1 MKKEFII
8 LAFFVFCVPIR
19 SLLVYIAFIN
29 RTFDSKADKIQLL
42 AVFTF
47 IVSIYWLFIS
57 ISGLLSDAWWNPYR
71 IIHAMNYLIFS
82 GLVYLKYK
90 HAYII
95 LLLDLI
101 FGVTVFILQNYD
113 FMSTFVHKN
122 IIDYIKRYSIA
133 IS

>member
-19 SLLVYIAFIN
+19 SLLVYMAFIN
-29 RTFDSKADKIQLL
+29 RNLELL

-122 IIDYIKRYSIA
+122 IIDYIKRYSIT